1 VVGVVG
7 VVGTCFVGVVVG
19 VVVGG
24 AVEVGVFP
32 RDVVV
37 VELCDELGTIAND
50 GRVGATE
57 R

>member
-7 VVGTCFVGVVVG
+7 VVGTCVVGVVVG
-19 VVVGG
+19 TVVGG